1 VNGRNRRAIPAH
13 CTTHGGTPGF
23 TNLVLSKR
31 NGTIVLDPHAIG
43 ACVITLDED
52 GAVAVRDTLIE
63 WLG

>member
-1 VNGRNRRAIPAH
+1 M
-13 CTTHGGTPGF
+13 
-23 TNLVLSKR
+23 VLSKR